1 MSKLKHFLAVLFA
14 LSTILLASQRAYA
27 THFRYGNITYAIPD
41 PSSPTTVRFTV
52 TVSWNSA
59 YQPVDT
65 TTLSFGDGTTNPA
78 TKGSV
83 IGSGVDATG
92 NSYTTYSYIT
102 THTYPASSI
111 YTASFTSCCR
121 LSNLVNA
128 GDNSFLIQ
136 AKVDTNPGNTGN
148 PVSFLPAVLQF
159 QVGGVRSH
167 FIPAADPDGT
177 PVTCRFATT
186 AESSIATTP
195 PLVALT
201 PSGFGPAPTL
211 SASANPPGCI
221 LTWNLTGSNVAP
233 GKQYANQVVLES
245 TNPSNGQ
252 ASSAVL
258 DYLLETVTSPIP
270 TCVGSGTYTIPM
282 GSSFKQ
288 DIVGT
293 SNIASSALSL
303 QNIYSNGILTPISGT
318 TAQSPFHSTLTW
330 SPALGEQGTFL
341 ATVVYTDTQNKSAFC
356 SLTLVVPPCP
366 TYGQACTAG
375 VGQCQKSGIMT
386 CAAGGAPVCSAVA
399 GQPQPETCDGL
410 DNNCD
415 GEVDE
420 GNPGAGQSCA
430 TQFPGVCSPGL
441 TTCAVGGVI
450 QCIPDVDPGSLTEV
464 CNGLDDNCDGSVDE
478 GYNVGGTCSVGVG
491 GCAKKAAIICDG
503 MGGATCPA
511 VPGMPTAEIC
521 NGIDDNCNGTT
532 DEGFDVGG
540 ACTVGLGACQAA
552 GNFAC
557 NLMGAI
563 VCDAITGS
571 VSPEICG
578 NAIDEDCDG
587 KLDNGCVD
595 SDGDGLFDSVEEA
608 IGSDPHDADSD
619 DDGVPDGA
627 EVDPQ
632 ADTDG
637 DGLINVLDPDSDN
650 DGLYDGTELG
660 LGCDGPGTDK
670 TKHHCIADADH
681 GATKTDPLLADTD
694 GSGARDGSEDWNLNG
709 KVDADETDPNLGSDD
724 ASVVDSDGDKLGDK
738 LEAFLHSNPDDA
750 DSDDD
755 GVLDGDEANPAD
767 DTDGDGLICLL
778 DADSDNDGLFD
789 GTEVG
794 NNCLD
799 PATNKAAGRCRPDA
813 NHGVTKTSAVKRD
826 TDGGGAS
833 DGSEDSNLNGL
844 VDPGETDPAKKSDDG
859 KVTDSDGDGLGDKLE
874 TKIGSDPHDSDTDD
888 DGLLDGDEANPS
900 EDTDGDGVNNVADPD
915 SDGDGLFDGTELGK
929 NCSEPGTDHTKG
941 FCIADMDTTTVTC
954 PINGDTDW
962 GGALDGDEDVNHDG
976 AKSAIE
982 RDPLD
987 ASDDKNE
994 PECTKDADCGGA
1006 KSGKV
1011 CDATKL
1017 TCGDGCRDKDGN
1029 GCPSGKVCTSTD
1041 ATIGQCQ
1048 DSSASG
1054 GGQGG
1059 GDATPG
1065 DGSGCSCSLI
1075 ASHDEAT
1082 GLWLFA
1088 AAALLAGTRRRQRR

>member
-14 LSTILLASQRAYA
+14 LSTVLLASQRAYA
-27 THFRYGNITYAIPD
+27 THFRYGNITYTIPD
-41 PSSPTTVRFTV
+41 PSSPRTVRFTV

-59 YQPVDT
+59 YQPVDS
-65 TTLSFGDGTTNPA
+65 TTLSFGDNTTNPA
-78 TKGSV
+78 TVGSF
-83 IGSGVDATG
+83 IASGVDATG
-92 NSYTTYSYIT
+92 NQYSTYSYVT
-102 THTYPASSI
+102 THTYPASST

-128 GDNSFLIQ
+128 GDNSFLVQ
-136 AKVDTNPGNTGN
+136 AKVDTNAGNTGN
-148 PVSFLPAVLQF
+148 PVSFLPAILQF

-195 PLVALT
+195 PVAA
-201 PSGFGPAPTL
+201 GNNVAPTI

-221 LTWNLTGSNVAP
+221 LSWNLVGATT

-245 TNPSNGQ
+245 TNPASGQ

-258 DYLLETVTSPIP
+258 DYLIETVTSPIP

-282 GSSFKQ
+282 GSTFMQ

-293 SNIASSALSL
+293 SNIPSPSL
-303 QNIYSNGILTPISGT
+303 IVQNIYSNGVLTPIAGSTG
-318 TAQSPFHSTLTW
+318 QSPFHSTLTW

-341 ATVVYTDTQNKSAFC
+341 ATVVYTDAQNKSAFC
-356 SLTLVVPPCP
+356 SLTLVVPDCP
-366 TYGQACTAG
+366 NYGKACSAG
-375 VGQCQKSGIMT
+375 VGQCKKTGAIT

-399 GQPQPETCDGL
+399 GDPQPETCDGL

-420 GNPGAGQSCA
+420 GNPGAGDNCN
-430 TQFPGVCSPGL
+430 TTGLPGVCSTGL
-441 TTCAVGGVI
+441 TDCGSNGAI
-450 QCIPDVDPGSLTEV
+450 KCIPDVQPGSIAEV

-491 GCAKKAAIICDG
+491 GCATKGAIVCDG
-503 MGGATCPA
+503 TGGAKCPA
-511 VPGMPTAEIC
+511 VASSPTVEIC
-521 NGIDDNCNGTT
+521 NGIDDNCDGTK
-532 DEGFDVGG
+532 DEGFDVSGP
-540 ACTVGLGACQAA
+540 CTAGLGACKAS
-552 GNFAC
+552 GSFTC
-557 NLMGAI
+557 NLMGAV
-563 VCDAITGS
+563 VCDALVGTS
-571 VSPEICG
+571 APEICG
-578 NAIDEDCDG
+578 NAVDEDCDG
-587 KLDNGCVD
+587 KLDTGCVD
-595 SDGDGLFDSVEEA
+595 SDGDGLFDSVEV
-608 IGSDPHDADSD
+608 GLGTDPNDADTD

-637 DGLINVLDPDSDN
+637 DGLINLLDPDSDN

-660 LGCDGPGTDK
+660 KDCEGPGTNK
-670 TKHHCIADADH
+670 AKHHCIADADQ

-724 ASVVDSDGDKLGDK
+724 VNVVDTDGDKLGDK
-738 LEAFLHSNPDDA
+738 LEAFLHGSPDDA

-794 NNCLD
+794 KNCLD
-799 PATNKAAGRCRPDA
+799 PATNQSAGRCRPDA
-813 NHGVTKTSAVKRD
+813 NHGVTKTSAVMRD

-833 DGSEDSNLNGL
+833 DGSEDVNLDGL
-844 VDPGETDPAKKSDDG
+844 VDPGETDPTKKSDDG

-874 TKIGSDPHDSDTDD
+874 TKIGSDPHDGDTDD

-900 EDTDGDGVNNVADPD
+900 EDTDGDGVTNVADPD

-929 NCSEPGTDHTKG
+929 DCSDPDTDNSKG
-941 FCIADMDTTTVTC
+941 LCIADMDTATVTC
-954 PINGDTDW
+954 PIHGDTDW
-962 GGALDGDEDVNHDG
+962 GGALDGAEDLNHDG
-976 AKSAIE
+976 AKAALE

-987 ASDDKNE
+987 AADDKNE

-1011 CDATKL
+1011 CDATTLK
-1017 TCGDGCRDKDGN
+1017 CVDGCRESGGN
-1029 GCPSGKVCTSTD
+1029 GCPTGKICTSANT
-1041 ATIGQCQ
+1041 AIGECH

-1054 GGQGG
+1054 GGNGAG
-1059 GDATPG
+1059 G
-1065 DGSGCSCSLI
+1065 DGSSGSSNGCSCSLI
-1075 ASHDEAT
+1075 TTHDEAD
-1082 GLWLFA
+1082 GLWLLA
-1088 AAALLAGTRRRQRR
+1088 AAGILAGTRRRQRRAR